1 MNKTKYSK
9 TKRAKFAHICR
20 RHWLIFKQFVKVSRK
35 DLVYTYVFVPI
46 GVLLIMC
53 LLYGVDRLIRN
64 CIKVTFPASVA
75 VMLINFA
82 FMCCLSALKKP
93 FIDWYVSIIDIPLSW
108 ALRWMNLFFT
118 PAFITL
124 PLSPWISYKEALL
137 IVAVFIF
144 GYLVA
149 FVLLAYITILGQR
162 IAGLRGLKSIF
173 IRQEELQNGATEGS
187 KFTPMS
193 ISHNRDGSISSSSS
207 KNEDEN
213 NPGNSSDGTTGFHHY
228 YADEYLYRNDSRRE
242 NDLNDP
248 LVSLASNSGL
258 FLARINSNATSM
270 LSPPMPPDLYDP
282 DDNSIEDL
290 GSCNGNDTHY
300 SHVSVSHTDATSE
313 DHINA
318 LPISRARQT
327 SPHSQISNR
336 SKFLTKL
343 QPVAQKSNSR
353 EPISSLASETSDNRA
368 VCQRAI
374 TRQFSR
380 QIDFY
385 FSINMWQDHLHHF
398 IYSLGFFATIFTYY
412 FQWYVAPFQ
421 LFTAVVMFM
430 IVTDIPF
437 IVNRPKLKKFA
448 HPVICSVALT
458 WIVMLISV
466 MIKHREIVYFLR
478 ELREYKTG
486 RTYLFLFDD
495 EKYGYHQWPGAGD
508 IFSSCMDVSIVAL
521 SLPMYT
527 YRKDL
532 QKHFFSMV
540 PPILLFTAAC
550 LLLYPLVCYHIGI
563 SSYLAIG
570 FAGRSV
576 TLALG
581 TPMIANL
588 GGDQT
593 VMAVTTVMSGVVGA
607 LTGGPMLD
615 FIGVPE
621 EDYVTRGLTLGCN
634 CGAIATAYLLG
645 VDRRAAAI
653 SSLSFVFYGAL
664 MVILSAIVPIKD
676 FVHTLVGL

>member
-1 MNKTKYSK
+1 MKLKQ
-9 TKRAKFAHICR
+9 AKNLPEAVLH
-20 RHWLIFKQFVKVSRK
+20 RHWLVFKQFLKVNHR
-35 DLVYTYVFVPI
+35 DLIRTYLFVPL
-46 GVLLIMC
+46 GVIIIMC

-93 FIDWYVSIIDIPLSW
+93 YNNFYISIIDVPLSW

-118 PAFITL
+118 PAFVTL

-144 GYLVA
+144 GYLIA
-149 FVLLAYITILGQR
+149 FVLLAYITILGQKL
-162 IAGLRGLKSIF
+162 IGLRGLKSIF
-173 IRQEELQNGATEGS
+173 IRQEELQNGVTEGS
-187 KFTPMS
+187 RFTPMPLK
-193 ISHNRDGSISSSSS
+193 HRKNGSVSSSSS
-207 KNEDEN
+207 KNEEN
-213 NPGNSSDGTTGFHHY
+213 NNIKNASDGSDVSDIHY
-228 YADEYLYRNDSRRE
+228 QYADEYYDHHNNNE
-242 NDLNDP
+242 QEANNNFNDP
-248 LVSLASNSGL
+248 LISLASNSGL
-258 FLARINSNATSM
+258 FLSRLNSRATQGNTSLLACDSHNLDSRAHVADENSGAHQMDSVYM
-270 LSPPMPPDLYDP
+270 LYQTPSG
-282 DDNSIEDL
+282 NSA
-290 GSCNGNDTHY
+290 GQSSDTH
-300 SHVSVSHTDATSE
+300 SSREGINNRSNILSKIIPAVHRSSVNSTDTSDVPSE
-313 DHINA
+313 A
-318 LPISRARQT
+318 LESRA
-327 SPHSQISNR
+327 I
-336 SKFLTKL
+336 
-343 QPVAQKSNSR
+343 
-353 EPISSLASETSDNRA
+353 
-368 VCQRAI
+368 CQRAI
-374 TRQFSR
+374 TKQFSR
-380 QIDFY
+380 EFDHY
-385 FSINMWQDHLHHF
+385 FSISMWENHSHHVIF
-398 IYSLGFFATIFTYY
+398 SVGLFATIFTYY
-412 FQWYVAPFQ
+412 FQWYIAPYQ
-421 LFTAVVMFM
+421 LFTAIVMFM
-430 IVTDIPF
+430 IVVDSPF
-437 IVNRPKLKKFA
+437 IVNRPRLKKFA

-466 MIKHREIVYFLR
+466 MIKHREVSFFIS
-478 ELREYKTG
+478 ELRQYKTG

-495 EKYGYHQWPGAGD
+495 QRFGHHQWPGAGD

-532 QKHFFSMV
+532 QKHFFAMV

-550 LLLYPLVCYHIGI
+550 LLLYPLICYHIGI
-563 SSYLAIG
+563 SPTRAIG
-570 FAGRSV
+570 LSGRSI

-593 VMAVTTVMSGVVGA
+593 VMAVATVMSGVVGA

-615 FIGVPE
+615 FIRVPE

-664 MVILSAIVPIKD
+664 LVILSAIGPVKS
-676 FVHTLVGL
+676 FVHMLVGL